1 MSNGTATEK
10 DRAREQAK
18 CQLESIREMVRNL
31 RTADAARNKGA
42 EDAEDSYEIARQE
55 IEEDALSA
63 EVREDWHTP
72 GGDADQEYRLLL
84 CTGGPAVQV
93 VGDLNKYHEPETAKL
108 QYQEKLQYQDLFTE
122 WTDYPLDSDEEADVI
137 TYAQCFCFAG

>member
-1 MSNGTATEK
+1 MRNGTATEK
-10 DRAREQAK
+10 DGAREQAK

-31 RTADAARNKGA
+31 RTARLTPDSARFLACTLSRYTVCGA
-42 EDAEDSYEIARQE
+42 F
-55 IEEDALSA
+55 
-63 EVREDWHTP
+63 EVREDWHAP